1 MSLKQKKRKH
11 SSCVNEIVEPSVD
24 SSEGVSAMDILIEN
38 VTADNVIKPENYTA
52 KKITNQ
58 ENVII
63 LDMKKNIQ
71 KHISQ
76 LQLCNKNLE
85 KMLHG
90 MIVTGDV

>member
-1 MSLKQKKRKH
+1 MKLACRKLTLKKLA
-11 SSCVNEIVEPSVD
+11 
-24 SSEGVSAMDILIEN
+24 GYY
-38 VTADNVIKPENYTA
+38 ENYTA

-58 ENVII
+58 ENGIV

-76 LQLCNKNLE
+76 LQLCNENLE